1 VILHTL
7 LLVLEFLRF
16 FPSVLSKER
25 GREDTALCEARER
38 SPAWS
43 AREGTERGQES
54 LLPPTAPTC
63 LTLSVEPPGSE
74 VRPEGSSLALSGL
87 TPLFELCTDRLL
99 QGGAA

>member
-1 VILHTL
+1 MILQAL
-7 LLVLEFLRF
+7 LLELEFLRF
-16 FPSVLSKER
+16 FPSDLSKER

-43 AREGTERGQES
+43 AREGTERGPES

-63 LTLSVEPPGSE
+63 LTMSAGPLGIE

-87 TPLFELCTDRLL
+87 TPLFELCTDKLL
-99 QGGAA
+99 